1 MSRCEEEYY
10 ILALD
15 EYSQLEQ
22 VMAALRTAG
31 SQVLEMQ
38 VFQPDLEEVFVKI
51 MEDVEIREAV
61 AVPVT

>member
-1 MSRCEEEYY
+1 
-10 ILALD
+10 
-15 EYSQLEQ
+15 
-22 VMAALRTAG
+22 MATLRTAG

-61 AVPVT
+61 AVPIT